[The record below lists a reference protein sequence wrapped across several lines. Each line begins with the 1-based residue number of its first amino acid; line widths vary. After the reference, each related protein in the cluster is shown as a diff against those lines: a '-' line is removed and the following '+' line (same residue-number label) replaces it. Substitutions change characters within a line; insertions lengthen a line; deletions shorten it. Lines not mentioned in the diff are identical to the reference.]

1 MGLAFS
7 MYLCTDDV
15 KKQLKASAMVEELK
29 DRQALVCGGSEGIGK
44 AAAMALAQM
53 GCTVTL
59 LARNKEQLMS
69 ARDALPALSGQKHRC
84 IVADM
89 GDLSVLRELVSEAV
103 AKSGGFHVL
112 LNNSGGPAAG
122 ALVHEPI
129 EKFESV
135 FRQHVLSAQT
145 LTQVLLD
152 GMIASGYGRIINVIS
167 TSVKAPLPNLGV
179 SNTVR
184 GAMSSW
190 SKTLASEVAAWGITV
205 NNVLPGATDTSRLR
219 TLIASKALKMGKT
232 EEEIAKEMQ
241 DEIPLGRFAQPE
253 EVAHAIA
260 FLASPRAAYI
270 SGINLPVDGGRLK
283 NL

>member
-1 MGLAFS
+1 L
-7 MYLCTDDV
+7 D
-15 KKQLKASAMVEELK
+15 
-29 DRQALVCGGSEGIGK
+29 
-44 AAAMALAQM
+44 
-53 GCTVTL
+53 
-59 LARNKEQLMS
+59 
-69 ARDALPALSGQKHRC
+69 
-84 IVADM
+84 
-89 GDLSVLRELVSEAV
+89 AV
-103 AKSGGFHVL
+103 AKTGGFHVL
-112 LNNSGGPAAG
+112 LNNSGGPSAG
-122 ALVHEPI
+122 PLIHEPI
-129 EKFESV
+129 DKFESV

-145 LTQVLLD
+145 LTQLLLD

-190 SKTLASEVAAWGITV
+190 AKTLASEVAPWGITV
-205 NNVLPGATDTSRLR
+205 NNVLPGATDTARLR
-219 TLIASKALKMGKT
+219 NLIASKALKTGRT
-232 EEEIAKEMQ
+232 EEQVAQEMQ
-241 DEIPLGRFAQPE
+241 EEIPLGRFAQPE